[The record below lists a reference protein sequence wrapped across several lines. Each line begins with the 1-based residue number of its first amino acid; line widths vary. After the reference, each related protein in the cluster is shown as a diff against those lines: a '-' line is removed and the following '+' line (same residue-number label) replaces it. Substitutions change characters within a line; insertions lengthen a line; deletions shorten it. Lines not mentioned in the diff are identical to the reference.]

1 MKRNVTFQSARAQLR
16 IARLLELLA
25 DGMLPAR
32 ALAEKLH
39 CDQSGVTE
47 YLRHLGAEPRRV
59 RVAGYEVVNGTKR
72 RLYGLGAEPD
82 EPMTAKT
89 NKERYAAVLAD
100 PVRLQRT
107 RELSRA
113 RHRQRRDAVPLEQRK
128 RNRLR
133 MDQALEPRILAI
145 LAECPGYTVDQLAAK
160 MSVGERSTRTAV
172 EKLRAA
178 GSIQRSSNAT
188 GKKHRYEV
196 PEKPLPAPVA
206 SKPQLW
212 FAALMTSNQQSNRST
227 AP

>member
-1 MKRNVTFQSARAQLR
+1 VKRNVTFQSKRAQLR
-16 IARLLELLA
+16 IIRLLELLA

-32 ALAEKLH
+32 TLAEKLH

-47 YLRHLGAEPRRV
+47 YLRYLGAEPRRV

-89 NKERYAAVLAD
+89 NQERYAAVLAD

-113 RHRQRRDAVPLEQRK
+113 RHRQRRDAVPLEHRK

-133 MDQALEPRILAI
+133 MDQSLEPRILSI

-160 MSVGERSTRTAV
+160 MSAGERSTRTAV

-178 GSIQRSSNAT
+178 GTIQRSANAK
-188 GKKHRYEV
+188 GKKHRYET
-196 PEKPLPAPVA
+196 PGKPMPAPLIT
-206 SKPQLW
+206 KPQGA
-212 FAALMTSNQQSNRST
+212 FAALGI
-227 AP
+227 